1 MKFTK
6 TIHKNNVFN
15 TMKISKN
22 VQLTNNPIMKTKNSL
37 FVCVLIFLFAT
48 QMQAQIAIGGGL
60 GYNEK
65 ISGPGVTLKGVFNIT
80 DNIAI
85 TPSASYFFG
94 NQVYGYKRSLFAG
107 DVNAHYYFNI
117 IESKLKVYPVVGVN
131 FSSYKTGNSY
141 YDAFFDYETEQV
153 TDSAIGGN
161 IGAGATYQ
169 FTDKLKVYLE
179 PKFVA
184 SNYSQVVINAGV
196 LLNL

>member
-1 MKFTK
+1 MNNAITIRKNQTNHSK
-6 TIHKNNVFN
+6 TIQS
-15 TMKISKN
+15 ISPS
-22 VQLTNNPIMKTKNSL
+22 TNNTKKTL
-37 FVCVLIFLFAT
+37 LLCTVIFLFAT
-48 QMQAQIAIGGGL
+48 QIQAQISIGGGL

-65 ISGPGVTLKGVFNIT
+65 ISGPGVTLKGVFTIT

-85 TPSASYFFG
+85 SPSASYFFG

-117 IESKLKVYPVVGVN
+117 IENKLKVYPVAGVN

-141 YDAFFDYETEQV
+141 YDDLFDYETKQV
-153 TDSAIGGN
+153 TDNALGAN

-169 FTDKLKVYLE
+169 FTEKLKVYLE
-179 PKFVA
+179 PKFVV
-184 SNYSQVVINAGV
+184 SDYSQVVINAGV

>member
-1 MKFTK
+1 MEL
-6 TIHKNNVFN
+6 
-15 TMKISKN
+15 SKN
-22 VQLTNNPIMKTKNSL
+22 VQLTNNPIMKTKNIVFL
-37 FVCVLIFLFAT
+37 FSLIFLFAT
-48 QMQAQIAIGGGL
+48 QIQAQISLGGGL

-65 ISGPGVTLKGVFNIT
+65 ISGPGITLKGVFTIT

-85 TPSASYFFG
+85 SPSASYFFG

-117 IESKLKVYPVVGVN
+117 IENKLKVYPVAGVN

-141 YDAFFDYETEQV
+141 YDDLFDYETKQV
-153 TDSAIGGN
+153 TDSALGAN

-169 FTDKLKVYLE
+169 FTEKLKVYLE
-179 PKFVA
+179 PKFVV
-184 SNYSQVVINAGV
+184 SDYSQVVINAGV